1 MKKIKTTPLAPQEF
15 EVEQISENEAN
26 IMAYP
31 FEVGYAI
38 SLAHPL
44 RRFLLSSSVG
54 YAPIAIKIEGAKHEF
69 DSVRGMLEDISD
81 FILNLKE
88 IRFKLNNDATEAEIN
103 YSFAGPC
110 TIKGG
115 DLSNDEVEVVT
126 PDAPLA
132 TLNEDSTLNFTL
144 KIAQGIG
151 YVASEDT
158 AAEVDDDEY
167 IALDAYFTP
176 VRSATYKI
184 DNVLV
189 EDNPNFERVIMNIR
203 TDGQISPIDAFRN
216 SLEVMY
222 AQLAVFNSEI
232 SIKAPATIERVEESP
247 DLKKLTTNIDS
258 LGLSARSFNC
268 LDRSNIKLIGEIV
281 LMSTNDLKN
290 VKNLGKKSYDE
301 IVEKVQEFGFE
312 VGADLAD
319 DVVTALKKKIEAVQ
333 AQ

>member
-15 EVEQISENEAN
+15 EVERISENEAN
-26 IMAYP
+26 IIAFP
-31 FEVGYAI
+31 FETGYGV

-81 FILNLKE
+81 FILNLKD
-88 IRFKLNNDATEAEIN
+88 IRFKLKDEVTETEIS
-103 YSFAGPC
+103 YSFTGPC
-110 TIKGG
+110 TVKGN
-115 DLSNDEVEVVT
+115 DLNNDEVEVVT
-126 PDAPLA
+126 PDLHLA
-132 TLNEDSTLNFTL
+132 TLNEDATLEFNI

-151 YVASEDT
+151 YVPSEDT
-158 AAEVDDDEY
+158 NDELEDGY

-184 DNVLV
+184 ENVLV
-189 EDNPNFERVIMNIR
+189 EDNPNFERVILNIR

-232 SIKAPATIERVEESP
+232 SIKAPTTIERVEENP
-247 DLKKLTTNIDS
+247 DLKKLTTHIDS

-268 LDRSNIKLIGEIV
+268 LDRSDIKLIGEIT
-281 LMSTNDLKN
+281 LMSHSDLKN

-301 IVEKVQEFGFE
+301 IVEKVQEFGFA
-312 VGADLAD
+312 VGADLGD
-319 DVVTALKKKIEAVQ
+319 DVVSALKKKIEAKE
-333 AQ
+333 A

>member
-1 MKKIKTTPLAPQEF
+1 MKRIKTTPLAPQEF

-26 IMAYP
+26 VMAYP
-31 FEVGYAI
+31 FETGYAI

-88 IRFKLNNDATEAEIN
+88 IRFKLKDEATEAEIN

-110 TIKGG
+110 TIKGS
-115 DLSNDEVEVVT
+115 DLNSDEVEVVT

-132 TLNEDSTLNFTL
+132 TLNEDSNLNFVI

-151 YVASEDT
+151 YVPSEDT
-158 AAEVDDDEY
+158 HDELEDGY

-184 DNVLV
+184 ENVLV
-189 EDNPNFERVIMNIR
+189 EDNPNFERVILNIK
-203 TDGQISPIDAFRN
+203 TDGQISPLDAFKN

-232 SIKAPATIERVEESP
+232 SIKATTTIERVEENP
-247 DLKKLTTNIDS
+247 DLKKLVTHIDS

-268 LDRSNIKLIGEIV
+268 LDRSSIKLVGEIA
-281 LMSTNDLKN
+281 LMSQNDLKN

-301 IVEKVQEFGFE
+301 IVDKLQEFGFA
-312 VGADLAD
+312 VDADLAD
-319 DVVTALKKKIEAVQ
+319 DVVSALKKKIEAAQ
-333 AQ
+333 A

>member
-1 MKKIKTTPLAPQEF
+1 MKKIKTTPLTPKEF

-26 IMAYP
+26 IMAFP
-31 FEVGYAI
+31 FETGYAI

-88 IRFKLNNDATEAEIN
+88 IRFKLNDNSPEAEIN
-103 YSFAGPC
+103 YSFTGPC
-110 TIKGG
+110 TIIGS
-115 DLSNDEVEVVT
+115 DLNCDEVSIVT

-132 TLNEDSTLNFTL
+132 TLNEDSTLNFSI

-158 AAEVDDDEY
+158 HDKLEDGY

-184 DNVLV
+184 ENVLV
-189 EDNPNFERVIMNIR
+189 EDNPNFERVILNIR
-203 TDGQISPIDAFRN
+203 TDGQISPLDAFRN

-232 SIKAPATIERVEESP
+232 SIKAPAAIERVEENP
-247 DLKKLTTNIDS
+247 DLKRLATNIDS

-268 LDRSNIKLIGEIV
+268 LDRSSIKLIGEIV

-301 IVEKVQEFGFE
+301 IVDKIQEFGFA

-319 DVVTALKKKIEAVQ
+319 DVVMALKKKIEAKE
-333 AQ
+333 A

>member
-31 FEVGYAI
+31 FETGYAI

-88 IRFKLNNDATEAEIN
+88 IRFKLKDEATEAEIN
-103 YSFAGPC
+103 YSFAGSC
-110 TIKGG
+110 TIKGA

-126 PDAPLA
+126 LDVPLA
-132 TLNEDSTLNFTL
+132 TLNEDSNLNFVI

-151 YVASEDT
+151 YVPSEDT
-158 AAEVDDDEY
+158 HDELEDGY

-184 DNVLV
+184 ENVLV
-189 EDNPNFERVIMNIR
+189 EDNPNFERVILNIR
-203 TDGQISPIDAFRN
+203 TDGQISPLDAFKN

-232 SIKAPATIERVEESP
+232 SIKAATTIECVEENP
-247 DLKKLTTNIDS
+247 DLKKLVIHIDS

-268 LDRSNIKLIGEIV
+268 LDRSNIKLIGEIA
-281 LMSTNDLKN
+281 LMSQNDLKN

-301 IVEKVQEFGFE
+301 IVDKLQEFGFA

-319 DVVTALKKKIEAVQ
+319 DVVSALKKKIEAAQ
-333 AQ
+333 A

>member
-26 IMAYP
+26 IIAFP
-31 FEVGYAI
+31 FETGFAI

-81 FILNLKE
+81 FILNLKD
-88 IRFKLNNDATEAEIN
+88 IRFKLENGATEAEVH

-110 TIKGG
+110 EVRGA
-115 DLSNDEVEVVT
+115 DLSNDEVVVVT
-126 PDAPLA
+126 PNTHLA
-132 TLNEDSTLNFTL
+132 TLNEDSILKFTIKL
-144 KIAQGIG
+144 AQGIG
-151 YVASEDT
+151 YVPSEET
-158 AAEVDDDEY
+158 YEEVGDGY

-184 DNVLV
+184 ENVLV
-189 EDNPNFERVIMNIR
+189 EDNPNFERVILNIR
-203 TDGQISPIDAFRN
+203 TDGQITPLDAFKN
-216 SLEVMY
+216 SLETMY

-232 SIKAPATIERVEESP
+232 SIKAPMAIERVEENP
-247 DLKKLTTNIDS
+247 DLKKLTTHIDS

-268 LDRSNIKLIGEIV
+268 LDRSNIKLIGEIT
-281 LMSTNDLKN
+281 LMSHNDLKN

-301 IVEKVQEFGFE
+301 IVDKVQEFGFA

-319 DVVTALKKKIEAVQ
+319 DVISALKKKIEAKE
-333 AQ
+333 A

>member
-15 EVEQISENEAN
+15 EVEQISDNEAN

-158 AAEVDDDEY
+158 AVEVADDDY

-268 LDRSNIKLIGEIV
+268 LDRSSIKLIGEIV

-319 DVVTALKKKIEAVQ
+319 DVTTALKKKIEAVQ
-333 AQ
+333 A

>member
-31 FEVGYAI
+31 FETGYAI

-88 IRFKLNNDATEAEIN
+88 IRFKLLGDATEAEVN

-115 DLSNDEVEVVT
+115 DLTNSEVEVVT
-126 PDAPLA
+126 PEAHLA
-132 TLNEDSTLNFTL
+132 TLNEDSVLNFKI

-158 AAEVDDDEY
+158 HDGLEEGY

-184 DNVLV
+184 ENVLV
-189 EDNPNFERVIMNIR
+189 EDNPNFERVVINIK

-232 SIKAPATIERVEESP
+232 SVKSPATIERTEESP
-247 DLKKLTTNIDS
+247 DLKKLTMHIDN

-268 LDRSNIKLIGEIV
+268 LDRSNIKLIGEIA

-301 IVEKVQEFGFE
+301 IVEKLQEFGYE
-312 VGADLAD
+312 VGGDLSD
-319 DVVTALKKKIEAVQ
+319 EIVSGLKKKIEAL
-333 AQ
+333 

>member
-31 FEVGYAI
+31 FETGYAI

-88 IRFKLNNDATEAEIN
+88 IRFKLLGEVTEAEVN

-110 TIKGG
+110 TIKGS
-115 DLSNDEVEVVT
+115 DLTNNEVEVVT
-126 PDAPLA
+126 PDAHLA
-132 TLNEDSTLNFTL
+132 TLNEDSTLNFSI

-158 AAEVDDDEY
+158 YDELEEGY

-184 DNVLV
+184 ENVLV
-189 EDNPNFERVIMNIR
+189 EDNPNFERVILNIK
-203 TDGQISPIDAFRN
+203 TDGQISPLDAFRN

-232 SIKAPATIERVEESP
+232 SVKSPATIERAEESP
-247 DLKKLTTNIDS
+247 DLKKLTMHIDN

-268 LDRSNIKLIGEIV
+268 LDRSNIKLIGEIA

-301 IVEKVQEFGFE
+301 IVEKLQEFGYE
-312 VGADLAD
+312 VGGDLSD
-319 DVVTALKKKIEAVQ
+319 DVISGLKKKIEAL
-333 AQ
+333 

>member
-31 FEVGYAI
+31 FESGYAI

-88 IRFKLNNDATEAEIN
+88 IRFKINGDVNETEIN

-110 TIKGG
+110 TIKGS
-115 DLSNDEVEVVT
+115 DLGNDDVDVMT

-132 TLNEDSTLNFTL
+132 TLNEDSTLNFSV
-144 KIAQGIG
+144 KVAKGIG

-158 AAEVDDDEY
+158 MEEVDDDY

-184 DNVLV
+184 ENVLV
-189 EDNPNFERVIMNIR
+189 EDNPNFERVVMNIR
-203 TDGQISPIDAFRN
+203 TDGQISPVDAFRN

-232 SIKAPATIERVEESP
+232 NIKAPATIERVEESP

-319 DVVTALKKKIEAVQ
+319 DVVTALKKKIEA
-333 AQ
+333 A

>member
-26 IMAYP
+26 IIAYP
-31 FEVGYAI
+31 FETGYAV

-88 IRFKLNNDATEAEIN
+88 IRFRLNNEATEAEIN

-110 TIKGG
+110 TITGA
-115 DLSNDEVEVVT
+115 DLNNDEVEVVT
-126 PDAPLA
+126 PEAHLA
-132 TLNEDSTLNFTL
+132 TLNEDSTLNFSI

-151 YVASEDT
+151 YVPSEETMQEIDG
-158 AAEVDDDEY
+158 EGY

-184 DNVLV
+184 ENVLV
-189 EDNPNFERVIMNIR
+189 EDNPSFERVVMNIR

-232 SIKAPATIERVEESP
+232 SIKAPTTIERVEESP
-247 DLKKLTTNIDS
+247 ELKKLTTNIDN

-312 VGADLAD
+312 VGADLD
-319 DVVTALKKKIEAVQ
+319 DDLVAALKKKIEA
-333 AQ
+333 AS

>member
-26 IMAYP
+26 IIAFP
-31 FEVGYAI
+31 FETGYAI

-88 IRFKLNNDATEAEIN
+88 IRFKLLGEATETEIN

-110 TIKGG
+110 VVKGS
-115 DLSNDEVEVVT
+115 DLSNDDVEVVT
-126 PDAPLA
+126 PDAHLA
-132 TLNEDSTLNFTL
+132 TLNEDATLNFSIT
-144 KIAQGIG
+144 IAQGIG
-151 YVASEDT
+151 YVPSEDT
-158 AAEVDDDEY
+158 HDELEDGY

-184 DNVLV
+184 ENVLV
-189 EDNPNFERVIMNIR
+189 EDNPNFERVIINIV
-203 TDGQISPIDAFRN
+203 TDGQITPLDAFRN

-232 SIKAPATIERVEESP
+232 SIKAPATIEIVEENP
-247 DLKKLTTNIDS
+247 DIKKLATHIDN

-281 LMSTNDLKN
+281 LMSQNDLKN

-301 IVEKVQEFGFE
+301 IVEKVQEFGFA
-312 VGADLAD
+312 VGSDLAD
-319 DVVTALKKKIEAVQ
+319 DVISALKKKIEAKE
-333 AQ
+333 A

>member
-1 MKKIKTTPLAPQEF
+1 MKKIKTVPLAPQEF

-31 FEVGYAI
+31 FETGYAI

-88 IRFKLNNDATEAEIN
+88 IRFKLNDDVDSAEIN
-103 YSFAGPC
+103 YSFTGSC
-110 TIKGG
+110 TITGS

-126 PDAPLA
+126 PGAHLA
-132 TLNEDSTLNFTL
+132 TLNEDATLNFTL

-158 AAEVDDDEY
+158 ALEINNEDY

-184 DNVLV
+184 ENVLV
-189 EDNPNFERVIMNIR
+189 EDNPSFERVVINIR
-203 TDGQISPIDAFRN
+203 TDGQISPVDAFRN

-232 SIKAPATIERVEESP
+232 SIKAPVTVERVEESA
-247 DLKKLTTNIDS
+247 DLKKLATNIDS

-268 LDRSNIKLIGEIV
+268 LDRSDIKLVGEIV

-301 IVEKVQEFGFE
+301 IVEKVQEFGFSI
-312 VGADLAD
+312 GADLGD
-319 DVVTALKKKIEAVQ
+319 DVVAALKRKIEAL
-333 AQ
+333 

>member
-26 IMAYP
+26 IIAYP
-31 FEVGYAI
+31 FETGYAI

-88 IRFKLNNDATEAEIN
+88 IRFKLNNEVTEAEIS

-110 TIKGG
+110 TITGT
-115 DLSNDEVEVVT
+115 DLNNDEVTVVT
-126 PDAPLA
+126 PEAHLA
-132 TLNEDSTLNFTL
+132 TLNEDSTLSFSI

-151 YVASEDT
+151 YVASEDVSDNLG
-158 AAEVDDDEY
+158 EDY

-184 DNVLV
+184 ENILV
-189 EDNPNFERVIMNIR
+189 EDNPNFERVVLNIK
-203 TDGQISPIDAFRN
+203 TDGQISPVDAFRN

-232 SIKAPATIERVEESP
+232 SIKAPTTIERVEESP

-268 LDRSNIKLIGEIV
+268 LDRANIKLVGEIV

-301 IVEKVQEFGFE
+301 IVEKVQEFGFAIG
-312 VGADLAD
+312 VDLAD
-319 DVVTALKKKIEAVQ
+319 DVVSALKKKIEA
-333 AQ
+333 AAK

>member
-1 MKKIKTTPLAPQEF
+1 MKKIKTTPLAPKEF

-31 FEVGYAI
+31 FETGYAI

-88 IRFKLNNDATEAEIN
+88 IRFKLNGDVTEAEIN

-110 TIKGG
+110 VINGA
-115 DLSNDEVEVVT
+115 DLISDEVGIVT
-126 PDAPLA
+126 PNAPLA
-132 TLNEDSTLNFTL
+132 TLNEDATLNFTI

-151 YVASEDT
+151 YVPSEDT
-158 AAEVDDDEY
+158 YTELEDGY

-184 DNVLV
+184 ENVLV
-189 EDNPNFERVIMNIR
+189 EDNPNFERVIINIR
-203 TDGQISPIDAFRN
+203 TDGQISPVDAFRN

-232 SIKAPATIERVEESP
+232 SIKSPATIERVEENP
-247 DLKKLTTNIDS
+247 DVKKLSTNIDS

-268 LDRSNIKLIGEIV
+268 LDRSNIKLIGEIA
-281 LMSTNDLKN
+281 LMSINDLKN

-301 IVEKVQEFGFE
+301 IVEKVQEYGFA
-312 VGADLAD
+312 VGGDLAD
-319 DVVTALKKKIEAVQ
+319 DVVAALKKKIEAL
-333 AQ
+333 

>member
-31 FEVGYAI
+31 FETGYAI

-88 IRFKLNNDATEAEIN
+88 IRFRLNDNASEAEIN
-103 YSFAGPC
+103 YSFTGPC
-110 TIKGG
+110 TITGA
-115 DLSNDEVEVVT
+115 DLNSDEVEIVT
-126 PDAPLA
+126 PDSPLA
-132 TLNEDSTLNFTL
+132 TLNEDSTLNFSIQ
-144 KIAQGIG
+144 IAQGIG

-158 AAEVDDDEY
+158 YEELADGY

-176 VRSATYKI
+176 VRSATYTI
-184 DNVLV
+184 ENVLV
-189 EDNPNFERVIMNIR
+189 EDNPNFERVVMNIR

-247 DLKKLTTNIDS
+247 DLKKLATNIDS
-258 LGLSARSFNC
+258 LGLSARSYNC
-268 LDRSNIKLIGEIV
+268 LDRSNIKLIGEIA
-281 LMSTNDLKN
+281 LMSANDLKN

-301 IVEKVQEFGFE
+301 IVEKVQEFGYA

-319 DVVTALKKKIEAVQ
+319 DVTAALKKKIEALQ
-333 AQ
+333 A

>member
-15 EVEQISENEAN
+15 EVEQIGENEAN

-31 FEVGYAI
+31 FETGYAI

-54 YAPIAIKIEGAKHEF
+54 YAPIAIKIESAKHEF

-88 IRFKLNNDATEAEIN
+88 IRFRLNDEAIESEVS

-110 TIKGG
+110 TIKGS
-115 DLSNDEVEVVT
+115 DLVCDEVEVAT

-132 TLNEDSTLNFTL
+132 TLNEDSTLNFTI
-144 KIAQGIG
+144 KIAKGIG

-158 AAEVDDDEY
+158 HDELEDGY

-184 DNVLV
+184 ENVLV
-189 EDNPNFERVIMNIR
+189 EDNPNFERVIMNVR
-203 TDGQISPIDAFRN
+203 TDGQISPLDAFKN

-232 SIKAPATIERVEESP
+232 SVKPAATIERVEENP
-247 DLKKLTTNIDS
+247 DLKKLSTHIDS

-268 LDRSNIKLIGEIV
+268 LDRSNIKLIGEIA
-281 LMSTNDLKN
+281 LMSQSDLKN

-301 IVEKVQEFGFE
+301 IVDKLQEFGFA
-312 VGADLAD
+312 VGADLTD
-319 DVVTALKKKIEAVQ
+319 DVISILKKKIEA
-333 AQ
+333 AQG

>member
-26 IMAYP
+26 IIAFP
-31 FEVGYAI
+31 FETGYAI

-88 IRFKLNNDATEAEIN
+88 IRFKLLGDASEAKVN

-110 TIKGG
+110 EITGS
-115 DLSNDEVEVVT
+115 DLTNDEVEVVS
-126 PDAPLA
+126 PDMHLA
-132 TLNEDSTLNFTL
+132 TLNEDSTLNFTI
-144 KIAQGIG
+144 KIAKGIG
-151 YVASEDT
+151 YVPSEDT
-158 AAEVDDDEY
+158 SIGMEDGY

-184 DNVLV
+184 ENVLV
-189 EDNPNFERVIMNIR
+189 EDNPNFERVILNIR
-203 TDGQISPIDAFRN
+203 TDGQISPVNAFRS

-232 SIKAPATIERVEESP
+232 SIKAPTTIERVEENP
-247 DLKKLTTNIDS
+247 DLKKLSTHIDS

-281 LMSTNDLKN
+281 MMSQNDLKN

-301 IVEKVQEFGFE
+301 IMEKTQEFGFV
-312 VGADLAD
+312 VGSDLAD
-319 DVVTALKKKIEAVQ
+319 DVVAALKKKIEAKE
-333 AQ
+333 A

>member
-1 MKKIKTTPLAPQEF
+1 MKKIKTTPLAPQQF

-31 FEVGYAI
+31 FETGYAI

-54 YAPIAIKIEGAKHEF
+54 YAPIAIKIENAKHEF

-81 FILNLKE
+81 FILNLKV
-88 IRFKLNNDATEAEIN
+88 IRFKLKNDATQTEVN
-103 YSFAGPC
+103 YSFTGPC
-110 TIKGG
+110 TITGA
-115 DLSNDEVEVVT
+115 DLNNDEVEIVT
-126 PDAPLA
+126 PDAHLA
-132 TLNEDSTLNFTL
+132 TLNEDSALNFSI
-144 KIAQGIG
+144 KISQGIG
-151 YVASEDT
+151 YVSSEDISS
-158 AAEVDDDEY
+158 EIDVEDGY

-184 DNVLV
+184 ENVLV
-189 EDNPNFERVIMNIR
+189 EDNPNFERVVINIK
-203 TDGQISPIDAFRN
+203 TDGQISPVDAFRN

-232 SIKAPATIERVEESP
+232 SIKAPTTIERVEESP
-247 DLKKLTTNIDS
+247 DVKRLMTSIDS

-312 VGADLAD
+312 VGADLSD
-319 DVVTALKKKIEAVQ
+319 DIVSALKKKIEA
-333 AQ
+333 

>member
-31 FEVGYAI
+31 FESGYAI

-88 IRFKLNNDATEAEIN
+88 IRFKINGDVNETEIN
-103 YSFAGPC
+103 YSFVGPC
-110 TIKGG
+110 SIKGL
-115 DLSNDEVEVVT
+115 DLGNDDVDVMT

-132 TLNEDSTLNFTL
+132 TLNEDSTLNFSV
-144 KIAQGIG
+144 KVAKGIG

-158 AAEVDDDEY
+158 MKAVDNDDY

-184 DNVLV
+184 ENVLV
-189 EDNPNFERVIMNIR
+189 EDNPNFERVVMNIR
-203 TDGQISPIDAFRN
+203 TDGQISPVDAFRN

-232 SIKAPATIERVEESP
+232 NIKAPITIERVEESP

-268 LDRSNIKLIGEIV
+268 LDRSSIKLIGEIV

-319 DVVTALKKKIEAVQ
+319 DVVTALKKKIEA
-333 AQ
+333 A

>member
-26 IMAYP
+26 IIAFP
-31 FEVGYAI
+31 FETGYAI

-69 DSVRGMLEDISD
+69 DTVRGMLEDISD
-81 FILNLKE
+81 FILNLKD
-88 IRFKLNNDATEAEIN
+88 IRFKLTDEVTEAEIS
-103 YSFAGPC
+103 YSFTGPC
-110 TIKGG
+110 TVKGS
-115 DLSNDEVEVVT
+115 DLNNDEVTVVT
-126 PDAPLA
+126 PELHLA
-132 TLNEDSTLNFTL
+132 TLNEDSTLNFNI

-151 YVASEDT
+151 YVPSEDINT
-158 AAEVDDDEY
+158 GLGDGY

-184 DNVLV
+184 ENVLV
-189 EDNPNFERVIMNIR
+189 EDNPNFERVILNIR
-203 TDGQISPIDAFRN
+203 TDGQISPLDAFRN

-232 SIKAPATIERVEESP
+232 SIKAPTTIERVEENP

-268 LDRSNIKLIGEIV
+268 LDRSDIKLIGEIT
-281 LMSTNDLKN
+281 LMSHNDLKN

-301 IVEKVQEFGFE
+301 IVEKVQEYGFA

-319 DVVTALKKKIEAVQ
+319 DVVIALKKKIEAKE
-333 AQ
+333 A

>member
-1 MKKIKTTPLAPQEF
+1 MKKIKTTPLTPREF

-26 IMAYP
+26 IMAFP
-31 FEVGYAI
+31 FETGYAI

-88 IRFKLNNDATEAEIN
+88 IRFKLNGGATEAEIN
-103 YSFAGPC
+103 YRFTGPC
-110 TIKGG
+110 TITGA
-115 DLSNDEVEVVT
+115 DLNSSEVEIVT
-126 PDAPLA
+126 PHMHLA
-132 TLNEDSTLNFTL
+132 ILNEDSSLNFSI

-158 AAEVDDDEY
+158 HDELEDGY

-176 VRSATYKI
+176 VRSATYTI
-184 DNVLV
+184 ENILV

-203 TDGQISPIDAFRN
+203 TDGQISPLDAFRN

-232 SIKAPATIERVEESP
+232 SIKAPLAIERAEENP
-247 DLKKLTTNIDS
+247 DLKKLTANIDS

-268 LDRSNIKLIGEIV
+268 LDRSNIKLVGEIV

-301 IVEKVQEFGFE
+301 IVDKIQEFGFA

-319 DVVTALKKKIEAVQ
+319 DVVTALKKKIEAKE
-333 AQ
+333 A

>member
-15 EVEQISENEAN
+15 EVERISENEAN
-26 IMAYP
+26 ISAFP
-31 FEVGYAI
+31 FETGYAI

-54 YAPIAIKIEGAKHEF
+54 YAPIAIKIDGAKHEF

-88 IRFKLNNDATEAEIN
+88 IRFKLLNDATEAEIN
-103 YSFAGPC
+103 YTFTGPC
-110 TIKGG
+110 IITGN
-115 DLSNDEVEVVT
+115 DLCNDEVEVVT
-126 PDAPLA
+126 PEAPLA
-132 TLNEDSTLNFTL
+132 TLNEDSTLNFTI

-158 AAEVDDDEY
+158 HDELEDGY

-184 DNVLV
+184 ENVLV
-189 EDNPNFERVIMNIR
+189 EDNPNFEKVILNIK
-203 TDGQISPIDAFRN
+203 TDGQISPVDAFRN

-222 AQLAVFNSEI
+222 TQLAVFNSEI
-232 SIKAPATIERVEESP
+232 SVKAPTTIERVTENP
-247 DLKKLTTNIDS
+247 DLKRLSTHIDS

-268 LDRSNIKLIGEIV
+268 LDRASIKLIGEIV

-301 IVEKVQEFGFE
+301 IVEKIQEFGFE

-319 DVVTALKKKIEAVQ
+319 DVVTALKKKIETV
-333 AQ
+333 

>member
-31 FEVGYAI
+31 FETGYAI

-88 IRFKLNNDATEAEIN
+88 IRFKLTNEVEEAEIN

-110 TIKGG
+110 VVKGS
-115 DLSNDEVEVVT
+115 DLTNDEVEVVT

-132 TLNEDSTLNFTL
+132 TLNEDSTLNFTI

-158 AAEVDDDEY
+158 HDELEDGY

-184 DNVLV
+184 ENVLV
-189 EDNPNFERVIMNIR
+189 EDNPNFERVVLNIR

-232 SIKAPATIERVEESP
+232 SVKAPTTIERVEESP
-247 DLKKLTTNIDS
+247 DLKKLTTHIDS

-268 LDRSNIKLIGEIV
+268 LDRSSIKLIGEIAM
-281 LMSTNDLKN
+281 MSTSDLKN

-301 IVEKVQEFGFE
+301 IVEKLQEFGFE
-312 VGADLAD
+312 VGGDIAD
-319 DVVTALKKKIEAVQ
+319 DVISALKKKIEA
-333 AQ
+333 

>member
-15 EVEQISENEAN
+15 EVEQISDNEAN

-31 FEVGYAI
+31 FETGYAI

-88 IRFKLNNDATEAEIN
+88 IRFRLKDEATESEIS

-110 TIKGG
+110 SVKGS
-115 DLSNDEVEVVT
+115 DLINDEVEVVT

-132 TLNEDSTLNFTL
+132 TLNEDSTLNFTI

-158 AAEVDDDEY
+158 HDELEDGY

-184 DNVLV
+184 ENVLV
-189 EDNPNFERVIMNIR
+189 EDNPNFERVIMNIK
-203 TDGQISPIDAFRN
+203 TDGQITPLDAFKN

-232 SIKAPATIERVEESP
+232 SIKTATTIERVEENP
-247 DLKKLTTNIDS
+247 DLKKLSTHIDS

-268 LDRSNIKLIGEIV
+268 LDRSSIKLIGEIA
-281 LMSTNDLKN
+281 LMSQNDLKN

-301 IVEKVQEFGFE
+301 IVDKLQEFGFA

-319 DVVTALKKKIEAVQ
+319 DVISALKKKIEAAQ
-333 AQ
+333 A

>member
-1 MKKIKTTPLAPQEF
+1 MKKIKTTPLAPKEF

-31 FEVGYAI
+31 FETGYAI

-88 IRFKLNNDATEAEIN
+88 IRFKLNGDATESDVN

-110 TIKGG
+110 IITGA
-115 DLSNDEVEVVT
+115 DLNNDEVEIVT
-126 PDAPLA
+126 PNAPLA
-132 TLNEDSTLNFTL
+132 TLNEDATLNFTI

-151 YVASEDT
+151 YVPSEDT
-158 AAEVDDDEY
+158 YTELEDGY

-176 VRSATYKI
+176 VRSATYRI
-184 DNVLV
+184 ENVLV
-189 EDNPNFERVIMNIR
+189 EDNPNFERVIINIR
-203 TDGQISPIDAFRN
+203 TDGQISPVDAFRN

-232 SIKAPATIERVEESP
+232 SIKSPTTIERVEENP
-247 DLKKLTTNIDS
+247 DVKKLSTNIDS

-268 LDRSNIKLIGEIV
+268 LDRSNIKLIGEIA
-281 LMSTNDLKN
+281 LMSINDLKN

-301 IVEKVQEFGFE
+301 IVEKVQEYGFA
-312 VGADLAD
+312 VGGDLAD
-319 DVVTALKKKIEAVQ
+319 EVVAALKKKIEAL
-333 AQ
+333 